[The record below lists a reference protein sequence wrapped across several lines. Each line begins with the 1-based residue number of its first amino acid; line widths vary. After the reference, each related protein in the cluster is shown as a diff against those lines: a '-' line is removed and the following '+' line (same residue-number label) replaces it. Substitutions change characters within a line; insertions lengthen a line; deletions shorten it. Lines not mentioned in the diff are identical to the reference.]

1 MQRSGI
7 KEHTAFKFKINRDKT
22 RPTVNSY
29 RRYMISYLNTHPNI
43 KRMNIQHQ
51 SG

>member
-7 KEHTAFKFKINRDKT
+7 KGHTAFKFKINRDKA
-22 RPTVNSY
+22 RPAVNLY
-29 RRYMISYLNTHPNI
+29 RCYMISYLNAHPNI
-43 KRMNIQHQ
+43 NRMNIQHQ

>member
-7 KEHTAFKFKINRDKT
+7 KEHTAFKFKINRDKA
-22 RPTVNSY
+22 RPAVNPY
-29 RRYMISYLNTHPNI
+29 RCYMISCLNTHPNI
-43 KRMNIQHQ
+43 NRMNIQHQ